1 MKTQEQHYYDSVR
14 NSADANDTFL
24 ELLRSENPITANDLH
39 RNIQRRPELWGRFA
53 VYLPLLEK
61 RESEVNREITVGITL

>member
-14 NSADANDTFL
+14 NSADANNTFH
-24 ELLRSENPITANDLH
+24 EIFVSENPITANDL
-39 RNIQRRPELWGRFA
+39 RKNIQRRPALWGRFA

-61 RESEVNREITVGITL
+61 RESEEKAK